1 MNLIQAYSWRDI
13 INIIL
18 SYKRQII
25 SAHIIAIIATILSVP
40 LPLLIPFVI
49 DEVILDKPAT
59 IVNTVNS
66 LFPISWHGAV
76 LTVIVILLFSWFLR
90 ISSLL
95 FAVWQMRQFTII
107 SKAVVFRIRQQLI
120 NRLQRVSMVEY
131 ETLGGGKINSHLV
144 TDLDTLDQF
153 LGVSLSKFLLAVLT
167 MIATAIILLWIHWQ
181 LALIIIF
188 INPLVIYITITLGRK
203 VKKLKAKENKA
214 YAKFQ
219 EILTET
225 LEAIQQ
231 IRTSNR
237 EHYYFGRV
245 NQSAYEIKNYAID
258 YAWKSDAASRLSF
271 NVFILGFET
280 FRAIGILMVLF
291 SDLSIGQM
299 LAVFGY
305 LWFMLTPMQD
315 IINIQ
320 YSYHSANAAL
330 QRVNQLFSLSM
341 EPQYPQK
348 YNPFENQTTVSLKLN
363 NINFDYNQDD
373 KVLQNISLEIK
384 AGEKVAFVGTSGGGK
399 TTLVQVLLGLY
410 APKSGDI
417 YFNKIPVNQIGLQ
430 IVRENVVTVLQHPA
444 LFNDT
449 LRMNITLGRQ
459 LSEEK
464 LWQALEI
471 AQLAETV
478 KAMENG
484 LNTILGQRGVR
495 LSGGQR
501 QRVAIAR
508 MILAEP
514 KVVILDEATSALDT
528 ETEAK
533 LHTALNDF
541 LKDKTTLIIAHR
553 FSAVKQ
559 ADRVF
564 VFEQGRIIEQGKHED
579 LMLQDGLYAKL
590 YG

>member
-1 MNLIQAYSWRDI
+1 MKLIQAYNWQDI

-25 SAHIIAIIATILSVP
+25 SAHIIAIIATVLSVP
-40 LPLLIPFVI
+40 IPLLIPFLI
-49 DEVILDKPAT
+49 DEVLLNKPAT
-59 IVNTVNS
+59 IVNTVNW
-66 LFPISWHGAV
+66 LFPVSWHGAV
-76 LTVIVILLFSWFLR
+76 LAIIVVLLFSWLLR

-95 FAVWQMRQFTII
+95 FSVWQMRQFTII

-120 NRLQRVSMVEY
+120 NRLQRVSMAEY
-131 ETLGGGKINSHLV
+131 ETLGSGKIISHLV

-153 LGVSLSKFLLAVLT
+153 LGVSLSKFLLAVLS

-181 LALIIIF
+181 LAIIILI
-188 INPLVIYITITLGRK
+188 INPLVIYITIYLGRK

-237 EHYYFGRV
+237 EHYYLKRV
-245 NQSAYEIKNYAID
+245 NNSANDIKDYAID

-330 QRVNQLFSLSM
+330 QRVNELFSLSM

-348 YNPFENQTTVSLKLN
+348 YNPFENQTTVSLRLN
-363 NINFDYNQDD
+363 NINFDYNQYD

-399 TTLVQVLLGLY
+399 TTLVQILLGLY

-417 YFNKIPVNQIGLQ
+417 YFNNIPVNQIGMQ
-430 IVRENVVTVLQHPA
+430 IVRENVATVLQHPA

-471 AQLAETV
+471 AQLADTV

-484 LNTILGQRGVR
+484 LDTILGQRGVR

>member
-1 MNLIQAYSWRDI
+1 MKTYNWQDI
-13 INIIL
+13 IDVIL
-18 SYKRQII
+18 SYKRQLI

-76 LTVIVILLFSWFLR
+76 LTVIVILLFSWLLR

-107 SKAVVFRIRQQLI
+107 SKAVVFRIREELI
-120 NRLQRVSMVEY
+120 NRLQRVSMAEY

-167 MIATAIILLWIHWQ
+167 VIATAIILLWIHWQ

-188 INPLVIYITITLGRK
+188 INPLVIYITIILGRK

-245 NQSAYEIKNYAID
+245 NQSAYEIKSYAID

-348 YNPFENQTTVSLKLN
+348 YNPFTNQTTVSLKLE
-363 NINFDYNQDD
+363 NINFTYNQQD
-373 KVLQNISLEIK
+373 KVLENINLEIK

-399 TTLVQVLLGLY
+399 TTLVQIILGLY
-410 APKSGDI
+410 AAKSGNI
-417 YFNKIPVNQIGLQ
+417 YINNIPVNQIGLE

-459 LSEEK
+459 LSEDK

-484 LNTILGQRGVR
+484 LDTILGQRGVR

-514 KVVILDEATSALDT
+514 KIVILDEATSALDT
-528 ETEAK
+528 ATEAK

>member
-1 MNLIQAYSWRDI
+1 MKLIQAYNWQDI

-25 SAHIIAIIATILSVP
+25 SAHIIAIIATVLSVP
-40 LPLLIPFVI
+40 IPLLIPFLI
-49 DEVILDKPAT
+49 DEVLLNKPAT
-59 IVNTVNS
+59 IVNTVNW
-66 LFPISWHGAV
+66 LFPVSWHGAV
-76 LTVIVILLFSWFLR
+76 LAIIVVLLFSWLLR

-95 FAVWQMRQFTII
+95 FSVWQMRQFTII

-120 NRLQRVSMVEY
+120 NRLQRVSMAEY
-131 ETLGGGKINSHLV
+131 ETLGSGKIISHLV

-153 LGVSLSKFLLAVLT
+153 LGVSLSKFLLAVLS

-181 LALIIIF
+181 LAIIILI
-188 INPLVIYITITLGRK
+188 INPLVIYITIYLGRK

-237 EHYYFGRV
+237 EHYYLKRV
-245 NQSAYEIKNYAID
+245 NNSANDIKDYAID

-330 QRVNQLFSLSM
+330 QRVNELFSLSM

-348 YNPFENQTTVSLKLN
+348 YNPFENQTTVSLRLN

-417 YFNKIPVNQIGLQ
+417 YFNNIPVNQIGMQ
-430 IVRENVVTVLQHPA
+430 IVRENVATVLQHPA

-471 AQLAETV
+471 AQLADTV

-484 LNTILGQRGVR
+484 LDTILGQRGVR

-533 LHTALNDF
+533 LHTALNEF

>member
-1 MNLIQAYSWRDI
+1 MKTYNWQDI
-13 INIIL
+13 IDVIL
-18 SYKRQII
+18 SYKRQLI

-49 DEVILDKPAT
+49 DEVVLDNPAT

-95 FAVWQMRQFTII
+95 FSVWQMRQFTII
-107 SKAVVFRIRQQLI
+107 SKAVVFRIRQELI

-153 LGVSLSKFLLAVLT
+153 LGVSLSKFLLAVLS
-167 MIATAIILLWIHWQ
+167 MIATAIILLLIHWQ
-181 LALIIIF
+181 LALIILI
-188 INPLVIYITITLGRK
+188 INPLVIYVTISLGRK

-245 NQSAYEIKNYAID
+245 NQSASEIKEYAID

-280 FRAIGILMVLF
+280 FRATGILMVLF

-348 YNPFENQTTVSLKLN
+348 YNPFSNQTTVSLRLD
-363 NINFDYNQDD
+363 NINFNYNQYD
-373 KVLQNISLEIK
+373 KVLENISLEIK

-399 TTLVQVLLGLY
+399 TTLVQVILGLY
-410 APKSGDI
+410 APQSGDI
-417 YFNKIPVNQIGLQ
+417 YFNKIPVNQIGLE

-459 LSEEK
+459 LSEDK

-478 KAMENG
+478 TAMENG
-484 LNTILGQRGVR
+484 LDTILGQRGVR

-514 KVVILDEATSALDT
+514 KIVILDEATSALDT